1 MWATIFSCCLGKKE
15 KRKKNVSWS
24 LTAKLYGCQG
34 VFVSSDHPATHM
46 VFYKLQCD
54 LRLGVKNKGIHLSNH
69 QNKSGNHCKKK
80 KLKDNLRFVRKR
92 AVSYGSTLKKKEAK

>member
-1 MWATIFSCCLGKKE
+1 MVAKVCLCPQITPPPI
-15 KRKKNVSWS
+15 W
-24 LTAKLYGCQG
+24 
-34 VFVSSDHPATHM
+34 F
-46 VFYKLQCD
+46 FYKLQCD

-80 KLKDNLRFVRKR
+80 KKLKDNLRFVRKR